1 MLQPQPANR
10 LEHKSRA
17 NGRAVVRAIES
28 FSLNLLSY
36 LSFSFCKDKH
46 ILIKNK
52 ILAIFSAY
60 ILLSFADFID
70 PVPGMTFGTLSVT
83 DLGAYF
89 LFVNIFLFRHFTSYI
104 LSFLPFLLPLRVAI
118 FTLRD
123 YHFFLW
129 GLPFFALGS
138 VSFFHIAKLHILSRS
153 CKLFR
158 QISTQ
163 KAPSLLMLV
172 DEYP

>member
-1 MLQPQPANR
+1 
-10 LEHKSRA
+10 
-17 NGRAVVRAIES
+17 
-28 FSLNLLSY
+28 
-36 LSFSFCKDKH
+36 
-46 ILIKNK
+46 
-52 ILAIFSAY
+52 
-60 ILLSFADFID
+60 
-70 PVPGMTFGTLSVT
+70 MTFGALSVT
-83 DLGAYF
+83 DLGVYF
-89 LFVNIFLFRHFTSYI
+89 LFVNIFLFRHFTSYM

-163 KAPSLLMLV
+163 KSTHLVGPDLLQRYSVTVQNHTL
-172 DEYP
+172 

>member
-1 MLQPQPANR
+1 
-10 LEHKSRA
+10 
-17 NGRAVVRAIES
+17 
-28 FSLNLLSY
+28 
-36 LSFSFCKDKH
+36 
-46 ILIKNK
+46 
-52 ILAIFSAY
+52 
-60 ILLSFADFID
+60 
-70 PVPGMTFGTLSVT
+70 MTFGTLSVT

-89 LFVNIFLFRHFTSYI
+89 LFVNIFLFRYFTSYI

-118 FTLRD
+118 FTLMD

-163 KAPSLLMLV
+163 KSTLSPDVGWRVSLSWLTPFRRTGGLSLCAFYYNHGQNRMSRLMFGKKDIVLHHNSMKSSLV
-172 DEYP
+172 L